1 MAEIGV
7 RERLLVK
14 DVMSSPVITAEIGST
29 IEDVAKLME
38 NHKIGSVVVVNGE
51 GNPIG
56 LITERDIVIRV
67 VAKGLNSKN
76 VRVEEIM
83 TPHILTINPDEPLIE
98 AARRM
103 SKLNI
108 RRLGVMYKGKLV
120 GLISSR
126 DILSVMPELI
136 EILVEKARIEGEIP
150 ESPPMAGYCDN
161 CGRWSDDLKEVE
173 GRFLCK
179 ECRIELELEK

>member
-1 MAEIGV
+1 
-7 RERLLVK
+7 
-14 DVMSSPVITAEIGST
+14 MS
-29 IEDVAKLME
+29 
-38 NHKIGSVVVVNGE
+38 
-51 GNPIG
+51 
-56 LITERDIVIRV
+56 R
-67 VAKGLNSKN
+67 
-76 VRVEEIM
+76 
-83 TPHILTINPDEPLIE
+83 
-98 AARRM
+98 
-103 SKLNI
+103 LNI